1 MGLLACAVLV
11 VNNLRDIPGDTA
23 VGKRTLAVAL
33 GDTDTRRLYV
43 AWSLLPLRLSALAGI
58 RSWPMLLGLL
68 ALPLAVAVTRR
79 VLGGADGR
87 RLVRVLGDTGLL
99 LLAWSVT
106 TGVGLALG
114 PVA

>member
-1 MGLLACAVLV
+1 
-11 VNNLRDIPGDTA
+11 
-23 VGKRTLAVAL
+23 
-33 GDTDTRRLYV
+33 
-43 AWSLLPLRLSALAGI
+43 
-58 RSWPMLLGLL
+58 MLLGLL

-99 LLAWSVT
+99 LLAWSVA